1 MPDGGV
7 EPLAGAVPSDI
18 SKDAGV
24 VFSRRSSSALPRPTA
39 GVTTPLVLLAPLAR
53 STAHLRR
60 GRVSYTTPR
69 HRRVD
74 GVRKDTVAHAT
85 SIFAVPR

>member
-7 EPLAGAVPSDI
+7 VARAGAVPSAT

-39 GVTTPLVLLAPLAR
+39 GVTTPAVLLAPLA
-53 STAHLRR
+53 SKTAHLRR
-60 GRVSYTTPR
+60 GRVSYKS
-69 HRRVD
+69 RVD
-74 GVRKDTVAHAT
+74 GVRKDTGAHAT
-85 SIFAVPR
+85 SIFAVPK